1 MSVPV
6 GPDAGEYRVPGGLLE
21 KLMAVVRPEFRA
33 DVLAFDAADPVF
45 GSPAC
50 MVGGCGRPS
59 SSRGLCVGHEG
70 RWRSCGRPPLEEFAA
85 TTAAGFAQS
94 ALLHCRVPGC
104 GYGVAAMN
112 LCNRHARHWIK
123 AGRPGID
130 GWLGALPPGLAAAG
144 RGRECAVPR
153 CPVWAQPE
161 GTLCRVHQRAWI
173 RHGRPGMDEWL
184 ARPAGLRPGLP
195 AHEQIDLRGLPP
207 ALKLELQYALQHR
220 RDDQTVRV
228 RPREVR
234 GAVGLLRKAK
244 AGSVLDPG
252 LDGTAVPAA
261 HRGLLRYAR
270 RVLEDLAEG
279 AGWDAEYPRD
289 TWKLRRLGISG
300 KGAEIRFGD
309 IPQPWLKDLAKR
321 WARWRLSTGVPGER
335 AQAGI
340 RAVTRLAGFLAARD
354 VTALAQVDRALLERY
369 LADLHRELAGQDIQ
383 GKQTGQLAAFLTDTR
398 RHGWDATLP
407 PDAVLYPEDYPA
419 APKAGSALP
428 RHVAEHVMQQVE
440 DEARLARWD
449 NPAYRLITLILVQCG
464 LRISSALTLASGC
477 VTRDSQGAPYLRYY
491 NTKMKRE
498 ALVPIDEELAAD
510 IRGQQERVTSRWP
523 AETPALF
530 PRPLRNIT
538 GQHTMT
544 SGTYRD
550 ALYRWLERC
559 DIRDEHGE
567 PVHLTPH
574 QWRHTLGTRLINRDV
589 PQHVVQ
595 KILDHDSAE
604 MTALYARLSDKTVR
618 EHWERAR
625 KVGASGQPVQINPD
639 GPLGDAAWTGQQLSR
654 ATQALPNGYCQLPV
668 VKTCPHANSC
678 LTCPMFAT
686 TAGFLPQHHAQ
697 RQATLQIISAAEAA
711 GHVRVAEMNRQVA
724 GNLDKIITA
733 LENEEPD
740 DKGAAAGAH

>member
-1 MSVPV
+1 MSVPA

-85 TTAAGFAQS
+85 TTAAEFAQS

-173 RHGRPGMDEWL
+173 RHGRPGMDQWL
-184 ARPAGLRPGLP
+184 ARSAGLRPGLP

-261 HRGLLRYAR
+261 RRGLLRYAR

-309 IPQPWLKDLAKR
+309 IPQPWLKDLARR
-321 WARWRLSTGVPGER
+321 WARWRLSTGMPGER
-335 AQAGI
+335 AGRHRAGPG
-340 RAVTRLAGFLAARD
+340 RPGPPR
-354 VTALAQVDRALLERY
+354 
-369 LADLHRELAGQDIQ
+369 
-383 GKQTGQLAAFLTDTR
+383 
-398 RHGWDATLP
+398 TLP
-407 PDAVLYPEDYPA
+407 GRPA
-419 APKAGSALP
+419 PRARRAGHPGQADRP
-428 RHVAEHVMQQVE
+428 AGGVPHRHPP
-440 DEARLARWD
+440 ARL
-449 NPAYRLITLILVQCG
+449 G
-464 LRISSALTLASGC
+464 
-477 VTRDSQGAPYLRYY
+477 
-491 NTKMKRE
+491 
-498 ALVPIDEELAAD
+498 
-510 IRGQQERVTSRWP
+510 
-523 AETPALF
+523 
-530 PRPLRNIT
+530 
-538 GQHTMT
+538 
-544 SGTYRD
+544 
-550 ALYRWLERC
+550 
-559 DIRDEHGE
+559 
-567 PVHLTPH
+567 
-574 QWRHTLGTRLINRDV
+574 RH
-589 PQHVVQ
+589 
-595 KILDHDSAE
+595 
-604 MTALYARLSDKTVR
+604 
-618 EHWERAR
+618 
-625 KVGASGQPVQINPD
+625 
-639 GPLGDAAWTGQQLSR
+639 
-654 ATQALPNGYCQLPV
+654 
-668 VKTCPHANSC
+668 
-678 LTCPMFAT
+678 
-686 TAGFLPQHHAQ
+686 
-697 RQATLQIISAAEAA
+697 
-711 GHVRVAEMNRQVA
+711 
-724 GNLDKIITA
+724 
-733 LENEEPD
+733 
-740 DKGAAAGAH
+740 AAA

>member
-85 TTAAGFAQS
+85 TTAAEFAQS
-94 ALLHCRVPGC
+94 ALLGCRVPGC

-130 GWLGALPPGLAAAG
+130 DWLGALPPGLAAAG

-184 ARPAGLRPGLP
+184 ARFAGFRPGLP

-207 ALKLELQYALQHR
+207 ALKLELQYTLQHR

-464 LRISSALTLASGC
+464 LRISS
-477 VTRDSQGAPYLRYY
+477 P
-491 NTKMKRE
+491 
-498 ALVPIDEELAAD
+498 
-510 IRGQQERVTSRWP
+510 
-523 AETPALF
+523 
-530 PRPLRNIT
+530 
-538 GQHTMT
+538 
-544 SGTYRD
+544 
-550 ALYRWLERC
+550 
-559 DIRDEHGE
+559 
-567 PVHLTPH
+567 
-574 QWRHTLGTRLINRDV
+574 
-589 PQHVVQ
+589 
-595 KILDHDSAE
+595 
-604 MTALYARLSDKTVR
+604 
-618 EHWERAR
+618 
-625 KVGASGQPVQINPD
+625 
-639 GPLGDAAWTGQQLSR
+639 
-654 ATQALPNGYCQLPV
+654 
-668 VKTCPHANSC
+668 
-678 LTCPMFAT
+678 
-686 TAGFLPQHHAQ
+686 
-697 RQATLQIISAAEAA
+697 
-711 GHVRVAEMNRQVA
+711 
-724 GNLDKIITA
+724 
-733 LENEEPD
+733 
-740 DKGAAAGAH
+740 

>member
-1 MSVPV
+1 VSVSG
-6 GPDAGEYRVPGGLLE
+6 GPDAGEHRIPGGLLE
-21 KLMAVVRPEFRA
+21 KLMAMVRPEFRA
-33 DVLAFDAADPVF
+33 DVLAFDADDPVF

-50 MVGGCGRPS
+50 MVVGCGRPA
-59 SSRGLCVGHEG
+59 SSRGLCLGHEG
-70 RWRSCGRPPLEEFAA
+70 RWRGGGRPPLEEFAA
-85 TTAAGFAQS
+85 TTAAEFTRS
-94 ALLHCRVPGC
+94 SLLHCRVPGC

-130 GWLGALPPGLAAAG
+130 GWVDALPPGLAGAG
-144 RGRECAVPR
+144 QGRECAVHG

-161 GTLCRVHQRAWI
+161 GTLCRVHQRAWA
-173 RHGRPGMDEWL
+173 RHGRPGIDEWL
-184 ARPAGLRPGLP
+184 ARSAGFRPGLP
-195 AHEQIDLRGLPP
+195 VHEQIDLRGLPP
-207 ALKLELQYALQHR
+207 ALKLELQYTLQRR
-220 RDDQTVRV
+220 RDDQTVKV

-234 GAVGLLRKAK
+234 GTVGFLRKAK
-244 AGSVLDPG
+244 PGSLLDPG

-300 KGAEIRFGD
+300 KGATVRFGD
-309 IPQPWLKDLAKR
+309 IPQPWLQDLARR

-335 AQAGI
+335 VQAGI
-340 RAVTRLAGFLAARD
+340 RAVTRLAVFLAGREITSLAR
-354 VTALAQVDRALLERY
+354 VDRTLLEGY
-369 LADLHRELAGQDIQ
+369 LADLHAEFAGRDIQ
-383 GKQTGQLAAFLTDTR
+383 GKQTGQLAAFLADIR
-398 RHGWDATLP
+398 RHGWDASLP
-407 PDAVLYPEDYPA
+407 PDAVLYPEDFPS
-419 APKAGSALP
+419 APKEGSALA

-440 DEARLARWD
+440 DGARLARWD
-449 NPAYRLITLILVQCG
+449 NPAYRLITLVLVQCG
-464 LRISSALTLASGC
+464 LRISSALTLAFDC
-477 VTRDSQGAPYLRYY
+477 IARDSQGAPYLRYY

-498 ALVPIDEELAAD
+498 ALVPIDEELAAG
-510 IRGQQERVTSRWP
+510 ICGQQERVTSRWP
-523 AETPALF
+523 AGTPVLF

-559 DIRDEHGE
+559 DIRGELGE

-595 KILDHDSAE
+595 KILDHDSPQ
-604 MTALYARLSDKTVR
+604 MTAHYAKLSDKTVR

-625 KVGASGQPVQINPD
+625 KVGASGQPVQISPD

-654 ATQALPNGYCQLPV
+654 ATQSLPNGYCQLPV
-668 VKTCPHANSC
+668 VKTCPHSNAC

-686 TAGFLPQHHAQ
+686 TAEFLPQHRAQ

-711 GHVRVAEMNRQVA
+711 GHARVAEMNRQVA

-733 LENEEPD
+733 LEDEEPG
-740 DKGAAAGAH
+740 DKGAAASAH